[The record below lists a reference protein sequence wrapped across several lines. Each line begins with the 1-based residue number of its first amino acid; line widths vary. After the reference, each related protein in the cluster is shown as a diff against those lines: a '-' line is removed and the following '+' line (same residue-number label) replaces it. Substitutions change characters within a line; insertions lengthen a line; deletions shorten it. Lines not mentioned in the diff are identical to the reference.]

1 MIIQCI
7 WIAII
12 YGLAIAIVHGVHAAT
27 DKVSDNRR
35 KGYDNQFIFIT
46 SNHENHVEWYV
57 RALWLYSYFRNK
69 EVRILILDHA
79 SSDETVRMIRKMS
92 EYSGFNLSV
101 RVCAEVDEDVI
112 SNYDYVSQEEL
123 EGSTVIDLRI
133 PHEAGRIPYVQG

>member
-27 DKVSDNRR
+27 DKVGGNRR
-35 KGYDNQFIFIT
+35 KGYGNYFIFIT

-57 RALWLYSYFRNK
+57 RALWLYSYFGNK
-69 EVRILILDHA
+69 EVRILVLDHA
-79 SSDETVRMIRKMS
+79 SSDETVRMIRRMS
-92 EYSGFNLSV
+92 EYSGLNLSV
-101 RVCAEVDEDVI
+101 RVCAEVDGDEL
-112 SNYDYVSQEEL
+112 SKYVSQEEL
-123 EGSTVIDLRI
+123 EGSTLIDLRI